1 MRKRPRSREGVA
13 GFGPSE
19 HRRRVSVSPSP
30 TRRSSTLITHSRIT
44 ASSRTGALKTAREY
58 GMLRGMPLLTGCFQH
73 GGKGRGA
80 LGWSLSSAGLNKQV
94 TVQEDST
101 SKTAKTT
108 LAKLEKQEYFGRS
121 ESGRAART
129 PVEKARR
136 RGARPTANRCDVI
149 LVVVPY
155 RARGNFGD

>member
-1 MRKRPRSREGVA
+1 MFPTAILWFGPTNCGRSGSYSFTWAVMTTEALVWWVLMRKRPRSREGVA

-101 SKTAKTT
+101 SKNSKNH
-108 LAKLEKQEYFGRS
+108 FGKVG
-121 ESGRAART
+121 EAR
-129 PVEKARR
+129 VFWSV
-136 RGARPTANRCDVI
+136 GI
-149 LVVVPY
+149 
-155 RARGNFGD
+155 G